1 MKPFSRLRPGS
12 RPDSIPGQELRRR
25 MRRTQPADMPSP
37 VSGPSPLQFSD
48 SRRADDAVPFALR
61 VSAGI
66 AWRVIVLAAALWG
79 LFQVFAATSTVVIP
93 VGVALLL
100 TALLM
105 PLVVLLN
112 HKLHFPRHLAAL
124 VSLLGGLTLVVG
136 LITLAGGQ
144 IVSGV
149 SQLGQSVEQGLNQIQ
164 YWLANG
170 PLQIGGE
177 QLNDLVGQGRQW
189 VSDNSGSLTSGA
201 LSAGTTAG
209 TTAAGTIIAL
219 FVTFFFLAEGDQIWS
234 WLVSLLPRDVRTP
247 VHEGFRRGWVSLGSY
262 VKTQALVAAVDA
274 VLISAGALVLGLP
287 LVLPLGLI
295 IFFASAIPIVGAV
308 VSGALAVILALVV
321 KGVIPA
327 LIMLGI
333 VLAVQQIESNVLSP
347 VLMSKAVALHPLATL
362 LGVAVGSYLMGIVGA
377 LFAVPV
383 MAVLNTVLLYLNGH
397 DKFPML
403 AQNASALTNSPS
415 KLSGEKAQSDEQK
428 DEAKKIDAQAKEVGD
443 MDPQYIEHQVEDS
456 DSLADTVA
464 EQARVDDG
472 QVKPQKN

>member
-1 MKPFSRLRPGS
+1 M
-12 RPDSIPGQELRRR
+12 
-25 MRRTQPADMPSP
+25 
-37 VSGPSPLQFSD
+37 QFSD
-48 SRRADDAVPFALR
+48 SRRSDDAVPFALR

-66 AWRVIVLAAALWG
+66 AWRLIVLAAALWG
-79 LFQVFAATSTVVIP
+79 LFQILAATSTVVIP
-93 VGVALLL
+93 VGVAVLF

-112 HKLHFPRHLAAL
+112 RKLHFPRHLAAL
-124 VSLLGGLTLVVG
+124 VALLGGVALVVG

-144 IVSGV
+144 IVTGV

-164 YWLANG
+164 YWLANS

-177 QLNDLVGQGRQW
+177 QLNEMVGQGRNW
-189 VSDNSGSLTSGA
+189 VADNSGSLTSGV

-209 TTAAGTIIAL
+209 TMAAGTIIAL
-219 FVTFFFLAEGDQIWS
+219 FVTFFFLAEGDRIWS

-262 VKTQALVAAVDA
+262 VKTQALVAGVDA
-274 VLISAGALVLGLP
+274 VLISAGAFALGLP
-287 LVLPLGLI
+287 LVLPLALI
-295 IFFASAIPIVGAV
+295 IFFSSAIPIVGAV

-321 KGVIPA
+321 KGVVPS

-415 KLSGEKAQSDEQK
+415 KLSGEKTQSNEQK
-428 DEAKKIDAQAKEVGD
+428 AEDKEIEAQAKELGD
-443 MDPQYIEHQVEDS
+443 MDPEYVDRQVQDR
-456 DSLADTVA
+456 DSLANTLS

-472 QVKPQKN
+472 QVKPHKD

>member
-1 MKPFSRLRPGS
+1 MKLFSRPESGS
-12 RPDSIPGQELRRR
+12 SPDSPSIQELRRR
-25 MRRTQPADMPSP
+25 LLRSEPAP
-37 VSGPSPLQFSD
+37 VPPPVVGPSPLRFSD
-48 SRRADDAVPFALR
+48 SRRADDAVPFSLR
-61 VSAGI
+61 VAAGI
-66 AWRVIVLAAALWG
+66 SWRLLVLAAAIWG
-79 LFQVFAATSTVVIP
+79 LFKIFAATSTVVIP
-93 VGVALLL
+93 IGVAILL

-124 VSLLGGLTLVVG
+124 VALVGGIVLVVG

-170 PLQIGGE
+170 PLKIGGD
-177 QLNDLVGQGRQW
+177 QLNDMIGQGRQW
-189 VSDNSGSLTSGA
+189 VSDNSGSLTSGV

-209 TTAAGTIIAL
+209 TMAAGAIIAL

-234 WLVSLLPRDVRTP
+234 WLVSLLPREVRTP

-274 VLISAGALVLGLP
+274 VLISAGAFALGLP

-295 IFFASAIPIVGAV
+295 IFFASAVPIVGAV

-321 KGVIPA
+321 KGVVPA
-327 LIMLGI
+327 LIMMGVVI
-333 VLAVQQIESNVLSP
+333 AVQQLEGNVLQP

-383 MAVLNTVLLYLNGH
+383 MAVANTVTLYLTGH

-403 AQNASALTNSPS
+403 AENASALTNSP
-415 KLSGEKAQSDEQK
+415 KELAGENALDDEL
-428 DEAKKIDAQAKEVGD
+428 KKETAELESMPKKVGEVDPDYVARQAAERASMTEEVRTQADFHEGRARTKGD
-443 MDPQYIEHQVEDS
+443 
-456 DSLADTVA
+456 
-464 EQARVDDG
+464 
-472 QVKPQKN
+472 